1 MTVDDDG
8 PIKRSRP
15 EESVKT
21 SSRNIAVVCA
31 SFLVVKY
38 WRFSSNVGPIG
49 GIEFCSKRRFEW
61 ADGKVGNDI
70 QFQLLPD
77 TYVYQSKMTI

>member
-1 MTVDDDG
+1 VTVDDDG

-61 ADGKVGNDI
+61 ADGKVGND
-70 QFQLLPD
+70 D
-77 TYVYQSKMTI
+77 DEGGRRRRRRRRR